1 MALAGIE
8 FGLLAD
14 DAVALH
20 DLAFAV
26 GIHNLPVAREEL
38 HANRGLVEDA
48 DLVCEDIQRRAD
60 VASVGVRLIQHILRR
75 DLDTDS
81 IGLRNRTVLSNGR
94 EAHRKSVYR
103 RQERV
108 VQDFKSRSESR
119 ISRPIEVASPSPAPR
134 LLPILQKID
143 LQGVLHMETT
153 LIILKPDAVQRGLM
167 GRIIARFEEKGLQV
181 VGCKL
186 TQISQ
191 ELAATHYEAHKA
203 RSFYS
208 GLVAFMTSSP
218 VLVLALRG
226 NGAITIARNMM
237 GATFGSKANPGTI
250 RGDFGVSNSF
260 NLIHGSDSPEA
271 AERELGLFFAKGE
284 VLNWSRSGDNWVY
297 DMVSGKP
304 E

>member
-1 MALAGIE
+1 
-8 FGLLAD
+8 
-14 DAVALH
+14 
-20 DLAFAV
+20 
-26 GIHNLPVAREEL
+26 
-38 HANRGLVEDA
+38 
-48 DLVCEDIQRRAD
+48 
-60 VASVGVRLIQHILRR
+60 
-75 DLDTDS
+75 
-81 IGLRNRTVLSNGR
+81 
-94 EAHRKSVYR
+94 
-103 RQERV
+103 
-108 VQDFKSRSESR
+108 
-119 ISRPIEVASPSPAPR
+119 
-134 LLPILQKID
+134 
-143 LQGVLHMETT
+143 METT

-186 TQISQ
+186 MQISQ
-191 ELAATHYEAHKA
+191 DLAATHYEAHKA
-203 RSFYS
+203 RSFYA

-284 VLNWSRSGDNWVY
+284 VLNWARSGDNWVY